1 MPWTVTRYD
10 DRYAPWSVLKRPS
23 AGLPNSPEEQP
34 IAGDFANDEA
44 DEDEAGGSNLTLC
57 RDRGEPVERTVAP
70 E

>member
-10 DRYAPWSVLKRPS
+10 DRYAPWAALKRPS
-23 AGLPNSPEEQP
+23 AGLPNTPKEQP

-44 DEDEAGGSNLTLC
+44 DQDEAGGPNLTLC
-57 RDRGEPVERTVAP
+57 RDRGEPVDRTVAP